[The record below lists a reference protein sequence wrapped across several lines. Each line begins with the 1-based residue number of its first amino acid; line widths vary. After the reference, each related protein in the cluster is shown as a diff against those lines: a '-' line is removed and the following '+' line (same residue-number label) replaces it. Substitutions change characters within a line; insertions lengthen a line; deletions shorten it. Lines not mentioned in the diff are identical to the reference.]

1 VSRILRALEEDR
13 FRLFGQLIAPL
24 APSGREPVRCE
35 VLLRMVDADGS
46 MVTPASFIPAAERYN
61 LMGSIDRWVVRNV
74 VAHVARTTS
83 GGEDAPI
90 SFINLSGSSLSD
102 PNLLDFIRQLLDTYD
117 VSPRQLCFEVTETAA
132 IANLAFAAHFIKELK
147 KLGCWFALDDF
158 GSGMSSFAYLQSLPV
173 DYLKIAGT
181 FSRRLD
187 NDLIDYAMVEA
198 INRVGHVMSLKTV
211 AEEVE
216 SEEVLEKL
224 REIGV
229 DYAQGYLVAP
239 PVPLEEFARRGEVV
253 GGRGRG
259 G

>member
-1 VSRILRALEEDR
+1 M
-13 FRLFGQLIAPL
+13 P
-24 APSGREPVRCE
+24 
-35 VLLRMVDADGS
+35 
-46 MVTPASFIPAAERYN
+46 
-61 LMGSIDRWVVRNV
+61 
-74 VAHVARTTS
+74 
-83 GGEDAPI
+83 
-90 SFINLSGSSLSD
+90 
-102 PNLLDFIRQLLDTYD
+102 
-117 VSPRQLCFEVTETAA
+117 PRQLCFEVTETAA

-216 SEEVLEKL
+216 SPEVLEKL

-229 DYAQGYLVAP
+229 DYAQGFLVAAP
-239 PVPLEEFARRGEVV
+239 GPLEEIGAGEERVKN
-253 GGRGRG
+253 
-259 G
+259 